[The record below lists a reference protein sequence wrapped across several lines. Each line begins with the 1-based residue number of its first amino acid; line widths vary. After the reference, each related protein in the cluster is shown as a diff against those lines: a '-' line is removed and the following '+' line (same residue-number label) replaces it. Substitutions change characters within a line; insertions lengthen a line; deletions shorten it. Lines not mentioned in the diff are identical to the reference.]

1 MDYFRR
7 PNRSSTTVDG
17 VAIVSNSSNNIT
29 SVEASIKSKL
39 VDSIKDIQAD
49 FGEGNPEKPIENNE
63 QTHALV
69 TAIEAIFIH
78 GLKGQSSRAVKA
90 SSNRGQ
96 LPQPNF
102 WTFVLY
108 FSHRQM
114 INRIDK
120 LSAVTTDVG
129 KGRAWIRLALNEE
142 GLVSYLKTMCSDQV
156 CTYIFLGLHE
166 IFLITYFFL
175 FFLGNSNKTLS
186 TTCFNERW
194 RHYGCLYTLP
204 HWN

>member
-156 CTYIFLGLHE
+156 CVHIFSWVCMK
-166 IFLITYFFL
+166 YF
-175 FFLGNSNKTLS
+175 
-186 TTCFNERW
+186 
-194 RHYGCLYTLP
+194 
-204 HWN
+204 